1 MNNNSSGDLSK
12 ILGSAITSVSG
23 VIGDVKN
30 QINEKI
36 ENYLTKMD
44 LVKRE
49 EFDLLK
55 SMLAEIRIEQEII
68 KKKLQDL
75 ETK

>member
-30 QINEKI
+30 QI
-36 ENYLTKMD
+36 
-44 LVKRE
+44 KRE